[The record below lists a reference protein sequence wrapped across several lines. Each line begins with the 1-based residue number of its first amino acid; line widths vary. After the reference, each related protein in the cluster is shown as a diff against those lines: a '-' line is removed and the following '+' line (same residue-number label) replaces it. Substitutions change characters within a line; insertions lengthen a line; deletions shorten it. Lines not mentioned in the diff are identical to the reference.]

1 MGYNTAVSGLDAAQ
15 TDLNTIGNN
24 IANVNTVGFKESNAQ
39 FGDLY
44 AASLAGAAGS
54 STTPGIGVSTV
65 DLSQSFTQGNVQT
78 TGNPLDMAIN
88 GGGFFIVNNN
98 GTMDYTRNGQFH
110 VAANGTLENNGNLP
124 IQGFQPVAGSTGSN
138 GKFSTILSNLTIN
151 EAAMPPQATTQ
162 ANLVANLNANDPAI
176 NTATTPFSPTNSASY
191 NSSTTMQVYDSLG
204 NPQDVTLYFVQA
216 SGTGSANQPNQW
228 DVYYNASNGSGST
241 VSSGALTTLTFS
253 NSGQLVSGAA
263 STINVP
269 AWGDGSASGSIGVN
283 LSGTTLT
290 NASFAVTSENINGY
304 APGTYSAISV
314 QSNGT
319 IDANYTNGQSKAIG
333 KVALANF
340 ANLQGL
346 SPVSGNLWSATAA
359 AGNPLVN
366 APGTA
371 GLGVIQSGAVEAS
384 NVGLSSQLVD
394 MIVAQQA
401 YQANTSTIKTQ
412 QQDTQSL
419 LQL

>member
-98 GTMDYTRNGQFH
+98 GTRDYTRNGQFH

-124 IQGFQPVAGSTGSN
+124 VQGFQPIAGSSGRFATV
-138 GKFSTILSNLTIN
+138 LSHLTVN

-162 ANLVANLNANDPAI
+162 ANLVANLNANDKPI

-204 NPQDVTLYFVQA
+204 NAQDVTLYFSEA
-216 SGTGSANQPNQW
+216 SGTGGTNQPNQW
-228 DVYYNASNGSGST
+228 DVYYSAGNGSGST
-241 VSSGALTTLTFS
+241 ASSGALTTLTFN
-253 NSGQLVSGAA
+253 NSGQLTSG
-263 STINVP
+263 STGTINVP

-283 LSGTTLT
+283 LSGSTLT

-304 APGTYSAISV
+304 APGTYSAIAV

-319 IDANYTNGQSKAIG
+319 IDAKYTNGQSKAIG

-346 SPVSGNLWSATAA
+346 SPISGNLWSATAA
-359 AGNPLVN
+359 AGNPLIN

>member
-1 MGYNTAVSGLDAAQ
+1 MGYNTAISGLDAAQ

-44 AASLAGAAGS
+44 AASLAGSAGA

-65 DLSQSFTQGNVQT
+65 DLSQNFTQGNIQT

-88 GGGFFIVNNN
+88 GPGFFIVNNN

-110 VAANGTLENNGNLP
+110 VSSNGVLENNGDLP
-124 IQGFQPVAGSTGSN
+124 VQGFQPVPGSN
-138 GKFSTILSNLTIN
+138 GRFSTILSNLTIS
-151 EAAMPPQATTQ
+151 ESAMPPQATSQ
-162 ANLVANLNANDPAI
+162 AALVANLNANDVPPSV
-176 NTATTPFSPTNSASY
+176 TPFSASNPNSY
-191 NSSTTMQVYDSLG
+191 NDSTTFQVYDSLG
-204 NPQDVTLYFVQA
+204 NAQDITLYFVQA

-228 DVYYNASNGSGST
+228 DVYYSAGN
-241 VSSGALTTLTFS
+241 SSGTTVATGSLTTLQFS
-253 NSGQLVSGAA
+253 NTGQLVSGGTA
-263 STINVP
+263 SFTVSG
-269 AWGDGSASGSIGVN
+269 WGDGSASSTISVN
-283 LSGTTLT
+283 LSGSTLT
-290 NASFAVTSENINGY
+290 NSPFAVTSENVNGY
-304 APGTYSAISV
+304 APGTYSSISV
-314 QSNGT
+314 QSTGE
-319 IDANYTNGQSKAIG
+319 IDANYTNGQKKAIG

-346 SPVSGNLWSATAA
+346 APISGNLWSATAT

-366 APGTA
+366 SPGTA
-371 GLGVIQSGAVEAS
+371 GLGVIQSGAVESS
-384 NVGLSSQLVD
+384 NVSLSSQLVD

-401 YQANTSTIKTQ
+401 YQANTSTIKTE

>member
-98 GTMDYTRNGQFH
+98 GTQDYTRNGQFH

-124 IQGFQPVAGSTGSN
+124 VQGFQPVSGSA
-138 GKFSTILSNLTIN
+138 GKFSTVLSNLTIN
-151 EAAMPPQATTQ
+151 EAAMPPRATTQ
-162 ANLVANLNANDPAI
+162 ANLVANLNANDTPI
-176 NTATTPFSPTNSASY
+176 NTGTTPFSPTNSASY

-204 NPQDVTLYFVQA
+204 NAQDVTLYFTEA
-216 SGTGSANQPNQW
+216 SGTGGANQPNQW
-228 DVYYNASNGSGST
+228 DVHYSASNGSGTT
-241 VSSGALTTLTFS
+241 VSSGTLTTLTFN
-253 NSGQLVSGAA
+253 NSGQLVSGSAG
-263 STINVP
+263 TINVP
-269 AWGDGSASGSIGVN
+269 AWGDGSASGSIAVN

-346 SPVSGNLWSATAA
+346 SPISGNLWSATAA

>member
-24 IANVNTVGFKESNAQ
+24 IANVNTVGFKESDAQ

-65 DLSQSFTQGNVQT
+65 DLSQNFTQGNVQT

-110 VAANGTLENNGNLP
+110 VSANGTLETNGNLAV
-124 IQGFQPVAGSTGSN
+124 QGFQPVAGGS
-138 GKFSTILSNLTIN
+138 GGFSTTLSKLTIN
-151 EAAMPPQATTQ
+151 ESAMSPQATTQ
-162 ANLVANLNANDPAI
+162 ASLVANLNANDTPI
-176 NTATTPFSPTNSASY
+176 TTGFSPTNSSSY

-204 NPQDVTLYFVQA
+204 NSEDVTLYFAQA
-216 SGTGSANQPNQW
+216 SGTGSANQPDQW
-228 DVYYNASNGSGST
+228 KVYYTAGNGSGTT
-241 VSSGALTTLTFS
+241 VASGALTTLTFS
-253 NSGQLVSGAA
+253 NTGQLTSGA
-263 STINVP
+263 SGTITVP
-269 AWGDGSASGSIGVN
+269 SWGDGAASGSISVN

-304 APGTYSAISV
+304 PPGTYSAISV
-314 QSNGT
+314 QSNGV
-319 IDANYTNGQSKAIG
+319 IDANYTNGQSKSIG
-333 KVALANF
+333 QMALANF

-346 SPVSGNLWSATAA
+346 SPISGNLWSATAA

-366 APGTA
+366 APGVA

-384 NVGLSSQLVD
+384 NVGLSTQLVD

-401 YQANTSTIKTQ
+401 YQANTSTIKTE

>member
-24 IANVNTVGFKESNAQ
+24 IANVNTVGFKQSNAQ

-65 DLSQSFTQGNVQT
+65 DLSQSFTQGNIQT

-88 GGGFFIVNNN
+88 GGGFFVVNNN

-110 VAANGTLENNGNLP
+110 VAANGTLETNGNLP
-124 IQGFQPVAGSTGSN
+124 VQGFQPVAGSN
-138 GKFSTILSNLTIN
+138 GKFSTILSNLKIN
-151 EAAMPPQATTQ
+151 ESSMPPKATSQAS
-162 ANLVANLNANDPAI
+162 LVANLNANDTPI
-176 NTATTPFSPTNSASY
+176 NTTTTPFSPSNPSSY

-204 NPQDVTLYFVQA
+204 NPQQVTLYFVRA
-216 SGTGSANQPNQW
+216 SGTGGANQPNTW
-228 DVYYNASNGSGST
+228 DVYYSAGSSGST
-241 VSSGALTTLTFS
+241 VSSGTLSPLTFN
-253 NSGQLVSGAA
+253 NSGQLVSGGT
-263 STINVP
+263 STINVA
-269 AWGDGSASGSIGVN
+269 AWGDGSAASSIGVS

-290 NASFAVTSENINGY
+290 DASFGVTSENINGY

-319 IDANYTNGQSKAIG
+319 IDANYTNGQSNAIG
-333 KVALANF
+333 QVALANF

-346 SPVSGNLWSATAA
+346 SPISGNLWSATAA
-359 AGNPLVN
+359 AGSPLVN

-371 GLGVIQSGAVEAS
+371 GLGTIQSGAVEAS

>member
-24 IANVNTVGFKESNAQ
+24 IANVNTVGFKQSNAQ

-65 DLSQSFTQGNVQT
+65 DLSQSFTQGNIQT

-88 GGGFFIVNNN
+88 GGGFFVVNNN

-110 VAANGTLENNGNLP
+110 VSANGTLETNGNLP
-124 IQGFQPVAGSTGSN
+124 VQGFQPVAGSNS
-138 GKFSTILSNLTIN
+138 KFSTILSNLKIN
-151 EAAMPPQATTQ
+151 ESAMPPQATSQ
-162 ANLVANLNANDPAI
+162 ASLVANLNANDTPI
-176 NTATTPFSPTNSASY
+176 NTATTRFSPSNPSSY

-204 NPQDVTLYFVQA
+204 NPQQVTLYFVQA
-216 SGTGSANQPNQW
+216 SGTGSANQPNTW
-228 DVYYNASNGSGST
+228 NVYYSAGSSGST
-241 VSSGALTTLTFS
+241 VSSGALSTLTFN
-253 NSGQLVSGAA
+253 NSGQLTSGGT
-263 STINVP
+263 STINVA
-269 AWGDGSASGSIGVN
+269 AWGDGSAPSSIGVS

-290 NASFAVTSENINGY
+290 DASFAVTSENINGY

-333 KVALANF
+333 QVALANF

-346 SPVSGNLWSATAA
+346 SPISGNLWSATAA

>member
-24 IANVNTVGFKESNAQ
+24 IANVNTVGFKQSSAQ

-88 GGGFFIVNNN
+88 GGGFFVVNNN

-110 VAANGTLENNGNLP
+110 VSANGTLETNGNLP
-124 IQGFQPVAGSTGSN
+124 VQGFQPVAGSNS
-138 GKFSTILSNLTIN
+138 KFSTILSNLKIN
-151 EAAMPPQATTQ
+151 ESAMPPQATSQ
-162 ANLVANLNANDPAI
+162 ASLVANLNANDTPI
-176 NTATTPFSPTNSASY
+176 NTATTPFSPSNPSSY

-204 NPQDVTLYFVQA
+204 NPQQVTLYFVQA
-216 SGTGSANQPNQW
+216 SGTGSANQPNTW
-228 DVYYNASNGSGST
+228 NVYYSAGSSGST
-241 VSSGALTTLTFS
+241 VSSGALTTLTFN
-253 NSGQLVSGAA
+253 NSGQLLSGGA
-263 STINVP
+263 STINVA
-269 AWGDGSASGSIGVN
+269 AWGDGSAPSSIGVN

-290 NASFAVTSENINGY
+290 DASFAVTSENINGY

-333 KVALANF
+333 QVALANF

-346 SPVSGNLWSATAA
+346 SPISGNLWSATAA

>member
-39 FGDLY
+39 FGNLY

-88 GGGFFIVNNN
+88 GGGFFVVNNN

-110 VAANGTLENNGNLP
+110 VSANGTLENNGDLP
-124 IQGFQPVAGSTGSN
+124 VQGFQPVAGGS
-138 GKFSTILSNLTIN
+138 GGFSTILSNLTIN
-151 EAAMPPQATTQ
+151 ESAMPPQATTQ
-162 ANLVANLNANDPAI
+162 ANLVANLNANDTPI
-176 NTATTPFSPTNSASY
+176 NTGTTPFSVSNPASY
-191 NSSTTMQVYDSLG
+191 NSSTTMQSYDSLG

-216 SGTGSANQPNQW
+216 SGTGGANQPNQW
-228 DVYYNASNGSGST
+228 DVYYSAGNGSGST
-241 VSSGALTTLTFS
+241 VSSGALTTLTFN
-253 NSGQLVSGAA
+253 NSGQLTSGATG
-263 STINVP
+263 TINVP
-269 AWGDGSASGSIGVN
+269 AWGDGSAASSIGVN

-290 NASFAVTSENINGY
+290 SASFAVTSENINGY

-333 KVALANF
+333 KLALANF

-346 SPVSGNLWSATAA
+346 SPISGNLWSATAA

>member
-24 IANVNTVGFKESNAQ
+24 IANVNTAGFKQSSAQ

-98 GTMDYTRNGQFH
+98 GTQDYTRNGQFH
-110 VAANGTLENNGNLP
+110 VSANGTLENSGNLP
-124 IQGFQPVAGSTGSN
+124 VQGFQPVAGVA
-138 GKFSTILSNLTIN
+138 GKFSTILSNLKIN
-151 EAAMPPQATTQ
+151 ESAMPPQASSQ
-162 ANLVANLNANDPAI
+162 ASLVANLNANDTAI
-176 NTATTPFSPTNSASY
+176 NTATTPFNPGNPASY

-204 NPQDVTLYFVQA
+204 NAQDVTLYFTQA
-216 SGTGSANQPNQW
+216 SGTGGANQPNQW
-228 DVYYNASNGSGST
+228 NVNFTASNSSGSA
-241 VSSGALTTLTFS
+241 VASGSLGTLTFN
-253 NSGQLVSGAA
+253 NSGQLVSGAN
-263 STINVP
+263 STINVA
-269 AWGDGSASGSIGVN
+269 AWGDGSAASSIALSLSGS
-283 LSGTTLT
+283 TLT

-314 QSNGT
+314 QSNGE

-346 SPVSGNLWSATAA
+346 SPISGNLWSATAA

-371 GLGVIQSGAVEAS
+371 GMGVIQSGAVEAS
-384 NVGLSSQLVD
+384 NVGLSSQLVG

>member
-39 FGDLY
+39 FGNLY

-88 GGGFFIVNNN
+88 GGGFFVVNNN

-110 VAANGTLENNGNLP
+110 VSANGTLENNGDLP
-124 IQGFQPVAGSTGSN
+124 VQGFQPVAGGS
-138 GKFSTILSNLTIN
+138 GGFSTILSNLTIN
-151 EAAMPPQATTQ
+151 ESAMPPQATTQ
-162 ANLVANLNANDPAI
+162 ANLVANLNANDTPI
-176 NTATTPFSPTNSASY
+176 NTGTTPFSVSNPASY
-191 NSSTTMQVYDSLG
+191 NSSTTMQAYDSLG

-216 SGTGSANQPNQW
+216 SGTGGANQPNQW
-228 DVYYNASNGSGST
+228 DVYYGAGNGSGST
-241 VSSGALTTLTFS
+241 VSSGALTTLTFN
-253 NSGQLVSGAA
+253 NSGQLTSGATG
-263 STINVP
+263 TINVP
-269 AWGDGSASGSIGVN
+269 AWGDGSAASSIGVN

-290 NASFAVTSENINGY
+290 SASFAVTSENINGY

-333 KVALANF
+333 KLALANF

-346 SPVSGNLWSATAA
+346 SPISGNLWSATAA

>member
-24 IANVNTVGFKESNAQ
+24 IANVNTVGFKESSAQ

-54 STTPGIGVSTV
+54 NTTPGIGVSTV

-78 TGNPLDMAIN
+78 TGNALDMAIN

-98 GTMDYTRNGQFH
+98 GTQDYTRNGQFQ
-110 VAANGTLENNGNLP
+110 VASNGTLVNAEDLP
-124 IQGFQPVAGSTGSN
+124 VQGFQPVPGVS

-151 EAAMPPQATTQ
+151 ESAMLPQATSQ
-162 ANLVANLNANDPAI
+162 ASLVLNLNASDTPI
-176 NTATTPFSPTNSASY
+176 PSTTSFSPSNPNSY
-191 NSSTTMQVYDSLG
+191 NESTTMQVYDSLG
-204 NPQDVTLYFVQA
+204 NAQDITLYFVNA
-216 SGTGSANQPNQW
+216 SGTGSTNSPNQW
-228 DVYYNASNGSGST
+228 DEYYTASNSQGSGVV
-241 VSSGALTTLTFS
+241 VSGSLGTLTFS
-253 NSGQLVSGAA
+253 DSGQLVSGGA
-263 STINVP
+263 STISVSG
-269 AWGDGSASGSIGVN
+269 WGDGSAISTIALN
-283 LSGTTLT
+283 LSGSTLT
-290 NASFAVTSENINGY
+290 NAAFAVTSENINGY
-304 APGTYSAISV
+304 TPGTYSAVTV
-314 QSNGT
+314 QSNGE
-319 IDANYTNGQSKAIG
+319 IDANYTNGQKQAIG
-333 KVALANF
+333 QVALANF

-346 SPVSGNLWSATAA
+346 SPISGNLWSATAV
-359 AGNPLVN
+359 AGNPLIN

-371 GLGVIQSGAVEAS
+371 GLGLIQSGAVESS
-384 NVGLSSQLVD
+384 NVGLSDQLVD

-401 YQANTSTIKTQ
+401 YEANTQTIKTQ